1 MATEG
6 LRELYIDELKDIYS
20 AETQLVKA
28 LPKMAKAANSEE
40 LREGFEEH
48 LEQTKIHV
56 QRLEKIFESL
66 DESPK
71 GKKCMGMEGLIKE
84 GAEVMDEDFEGA
96 LMDAAL
102 IGAAQRVEHYEIA
115 AYGTVSEFAKVLGE
129 TEHVDLLNETL
140 EEEKETD
147 EKLTE
152 LSGDINVQANEDA
165 EGEEDED
172 EDGDEEQMED
182 DEKSAP
188 RVAKKSG
195 RRVA

>member
-1 MATEG
+1 
-6 LRELYIDELKDIYS
+6 
-20 AETQLVKA
+20 
-28 LPKMAKAANSEE
+28 
-40 LREGFEEH
+40 
-48 LEQTKIHV
+48 
-56 QRLEKIFESL
+56 
-66 DESPK
+66 
-71 GKKCMGMEGLIKE
+71 
-84 GAEVMDEDFEGA
+84 
-96 LMDAAL
+96 MDAAL

-172 EDGDEEQMED
+172 EEGDEEQMED